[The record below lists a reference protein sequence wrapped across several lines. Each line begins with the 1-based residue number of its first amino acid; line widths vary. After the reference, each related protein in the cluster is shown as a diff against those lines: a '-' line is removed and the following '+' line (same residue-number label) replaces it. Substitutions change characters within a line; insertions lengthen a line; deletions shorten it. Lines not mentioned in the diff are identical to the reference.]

1 MKNEEQMRLLFAR
14 FLYSWILISLSIFIL
29 WISDIINTRIYSTLW
44 LLTTIIMI
52 IWLIKI
58 VKKYIIV

>member
-1 MKNEEQMRLLFAR
+1 MKSEEQMRLLFAR

-58 VKKYIIV
+58 VK

>member
-58 VKKYIIV
+58 VK

>member
-1 MKNEEQMRLLFAR
+1 MRLLFAR

-58 VKKYIIV
+58 VK